1 VSIQIIIIILILL
14 LNYSNIFADTNSTL
28 ITKSTLKAIP
38 NCLHYKIKG
47 VCYWAGKTGINT
59 TPYIEHYLP
68 DVVISVFNKAGDNP
82 WTEAN
87 LGFDQAGKVAQN
99 NIVSSLTGLDSG
111 SGQHSFS
118 DNHEQNVFFKETDL
132 IGNPALAVLPNNGY
146 ILLPSTVTP
155 FKPYFQSML
164 DSAMWK
170 GLPQFPPA
178 VIEEGYALAA
188 DIVHH
193 VGTGLIN
200 WGGIYPHE
208 GKIATSNDAK
218 AAAVIAQRGGD
229 LITSSDMEHL
239 SGHIFLQLSNECGQ
253 HCKAYP
259 IQENSDKTLFQ
270 MIYPITE
277 DKCDYFGKTID
288 YGNDLESKGQGSYV
302 FVVWRYYQG
311 CKDGDGKFIGKIIA
325 N

>member
-1 VSIQIIIIILILL
+1 
-14 LNYSNIFADTNSTL
+14 
-28 ITKSTLKAIP
+28 
-38 NCLHYKIKG
+38 
-47 VCYWAGKTGINT
+47 
-59 TPYIEHYLP
+59 
-68 DVVISVFNKAGDNP
+68 
-82 WTEAN
+82 
-87 LGFDQAGKVAQN
+87 
-99 NIVSSLTGLDSG
+99 
-111 SGQHSFS
+111 
-118 DNHEQNVFFKETDL
+118 
-132 IGNPALAVLPNNGY
+132 
-146 ILLPSTVTP
+146 
-155 FKPYFQSML
+155 ML

-170 GLPQFPPA
+170 GLPQFPLA
-178 VIEEGYALAA
+178 LIEEGYALGA

-193 VGTGLIN
+193 VGTDLID
-200 WGGIYPHE
+200 WGGIYPHD
-208 GKIATSNDAK
+208 GKIAASNDAK
-218 AAAVIAQRGGD
+218 AAAVIAQRAGD